1 MSKIDDFDDITE
13 DIEENEEITI
23 ANMDSLVEESKNL
36 LDKLYHTKEHEVT
49 RIMTQDDLR
58 NDVSCFVSSQLKNL
72 ENQNILKSLLEAEIA
87 KKVMTHDLSND
98 ELFDAYRMI
107 SSEKSRN
114 IDSLFKLFAPTQTT
128 PNTILTSA
136 TKEEENTSVEMSAS
150 ERQAVEKLI
159 RIISAK
165 RPTEEQGE

>member
-1 MSKIDDFDDITE
+1 MSEIDDEFDDIEDDVEETE
-13 DIEENEEITI
+13 LI
-23 ANMDSLVEESKNL
+23 ADMDSLVEESKNL

-49 RIMTQDDLR
+49 RIMSQDDLR

-72 ENQNILKSLLEAEIA
+72 ENQNTLKSLLEAEIA
-87 KKVMTHDLSND
+87 KKVMTHDLSNA

-128 PNTILTSA
+128 PNTILTPA

-159 RIISAK
+159 RVINAK